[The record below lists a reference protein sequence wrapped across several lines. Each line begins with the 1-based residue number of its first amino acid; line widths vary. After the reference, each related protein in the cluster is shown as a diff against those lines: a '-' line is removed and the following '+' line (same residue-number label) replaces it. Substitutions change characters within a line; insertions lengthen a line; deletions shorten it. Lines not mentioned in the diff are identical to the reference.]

1 MSYAALET
9 YLSPFKAL
17 FAEDGVNEIM
27 VNRPQEVW
35 IEKRGEQRMEVIPE
49 LDYEHLL
56 GLGRLVAQSTDQMI
70 SEEKPLLSATL
81 PNGYRIQVV
90 FPPACEPGCV
100 AMSIRKGS
108 GIQLTLEDYDKMG
121 AFAATVT
128 QEAEDPNN
136 AILSDF
142 IKNNQIREFLQK
154 AILCKKILLL
164 VVVLLLVK
172 LPLLTPHFYLYPVKK
187 G

>member
-81 PNGYRIQVV
+81 PNG
-90 FPPACEPGCV
+90 
-100 AMSIRKGS
+100 
-108 GIQLTLEDYDKMG
+108 
-121 AFAATVT
+121 
-128 QEAEDPNN
+128 
-136 AILSDF
+136 
-142 IKNNQIREFLQK
+142 
-154 AILCKKILLL
+154 
-164 VVVLLLVK
+164 
-172 LPLLTPHFYLYPVKK
+172 
-187 G
+187 